1 MALQWARALAEQA
14 LKSASPQAATF
25 ISETKVGEMIAEVL
39 HRLEQLI
46 ELQTK
51 MYSEYLDLKRQ
62 QVELLR
68 RAGGARVA
76 D

>member
-1 MALQWARALAEQA
+1 
-14 LKSASPQAATF
+14 
-25 ISETKVGEMIAEVL
+25 
-39 HRLEQLI
+39 
-46 ELQTK
+46 

-68 RAGGARVA
+68 RTGGARVA